1 MNCHKIRIIY
11 SESRLNSD
19 ERTKLSDIKQ
29 TIHIC
34 CGDDLIPDD
43 AEYDILREKKVCA
56 DKRRNCKSPVETL
69 VYKLKKSLVCVAC
82 CGPVS
87 EDISEKFKETKTKFS
102 TVLPN
107 CEDEKC
113 LKFMFGIDKGPY
125 KGWICKRPKKQSNK
139 EIINEK
145 KRRHEGAKQRINQA
159 KKRKKEYN

>member
-1 MNCHKIRIIY
+1 MQIKEKI
-11 SESRLNSD
+11 
-19 ERTKLSDIKQ
+19 
-29 TIHIC
+29 
-34 CGDDLIPDD
+34 
-43 AEYDILREKKVCA
+43 V
-56 DKRRNCKSPVETL
+56 KSPVETQ

-82 CGPVS
+82 CEPVS

-145 KRRHEGAKQRINQA
+145 KRRHEGAKQRMNQAKQRVNQA
-159 KKRKKEYN
+159 KKRKKE